1 MQAIRFRQEA
11 DDPFYAVLKGRVD
24 DHFRRTGKHRH
35 ADRTLWA
42 KAALFAG
49 LAAGSY
55 ALILWCPFTTWLLIP
70 LAALYG
76 VSTLLLG
83 INLAHD
89 AAHRS
94 LVRTEWVND
103 VIQFICFTLVGVN
116 AYLWQMRHTKSHHIF
131 PNVNGCDIDIDE
143 NPFIRLSPNQPWR
156 WYFQFQHL
164 YAAPAYVFV
173 ALHTILFQDFVY
185 LFKRQ
190 LANMIDIRHPPHQYA
205 LFVLSKVL
213 YFGITLALPMAV
225 LPVPWWQVLVGYLV
239 MTAAASL
246 VFVFLLIGTHF
257 SEAAAFPATDA
268 DGNLPHTW
276 AEHNLLTACD
286 WSPTSVWA
294 HFFVGGVN
302 AHTAHHLFPKV
313 CHTHYRAIA
322 GIIIQTADE
331 FGLEYHRTN
340 LIGIVRSHFA
350 FLKKMGQQPEPAGH
364 PVLSCVHTL
373 GHPHIRIRLDRQS
386 VRSKQNSAKIKE
398 HA

>member
-1 MQAIRFRQEA
+1 MHAIRFRHEAA
-11 DDPFYAVLKGRVD
+11 DDFYTALKSRVD
-24 DHFRRTGKHRH
+24 CYFRRTGKSPY
-35 ADRTLWA
+35 ADRALWM

-49 LAAGSY
+49 LAAASY
-55 ALILWCPFTTWLLIP
+55 GLILACPFPAWVLVP
-70 LAALYG
+70 LAAVYG

-89 AAHRS
+89 GAHRS
-94 LVRTEWVND
+94 LVRTWWVND

-156 WYFQFQHL
+156 WHFQFQHW
-164 YAAPAYVFV
+164 YAAPLYVFV

-185 LFKRQ
+185 LFKRR
-190 LANMIDIRHPPHQYA
+190 LANMTDIRHPPHQYA
-205 LFVLSKVL
+205 LFVLSKGL
-213 YFGITLALPMAV
+213 YFGVTLVLPTCV
-225 LPVPWWQVLVGYLV
+225 LPVPWWQVLLGYLV

-257 SEAAAFPATDA
+257 SEAAAFPAIDG
-268 DGNLPHTW
+268 DGNLPYTW

-286 WSPTSVWA
+286 WSPTSFWA

-302 AHTAHHLFPKV
+302 AHAAHHLFPKV

-322 GIIIQTADE
+322 ELIISTAAE
-331 FGLEYHRTN
+331 FGLEYHRTD
-340 LIGIVRSHFA
+340 LPGIVRSHFA
-350 FLKKMGQQPEPAGH
+350 FLRRMGQRPVCAEPRVRPVRRTNH
-364 PVLSCVHTL
+364 PVG
-373 GHPHIRIRLDRQS
+373 GHF
-386 VRSKQNSAKIKE
+386 
-398 HA
+398 